1 MTERKSTRNPLPD
14 SLFDRDY
21 QLERQYLE
29 KLRAQRIKTEKLF
42 EEYTTAV
49 RELKREKEA
58 GSKLRQEV
66 DELRRRLGE
75 MEAGRDQLRTVQ
87 GECEQLKA
95 EIKSLLAD
103 KSTLVKKF
111 KEA

>member
-58 GSKLRQEV
+58 G
-66 DELRRRLGE
+66 RRLGE